1 MVRVAKKSKKE
12 EESKHVLNRFNH
24 IIKGSEK
31 LTKLADE
38 KDKLKLERLK
48 SFSSSITEKKKEI
61 FILKKLNTADERP
74 NLTEEPQKKK
84 LGKLK
89 SCLTSCTK
97 RKNKDNSRLERFNFG
112 GTRSRNEYEKQMK
125 SFRDHIAKN
134 CKWVVLLFFIY
145 IIILGA
151 IISVPIYVNHLR
163 ARTQNKTEQ
172 ERFVT

>member
-1 MVRVAKKSKKE
+1 MFKVAKKSRKE
-12 EESKHVLNRFNH
+12 EESKQVLKRFNN
-24 IIKGSEK
+24 IMKGSEK
-31 LTKLADE
+31 LTKRADE
-38 KDKLKLERLK
+38 KDKHKLERLK

-74 NLTEEPQKKK
+74 NLTEEPQKTK

-97 RKNKDNSRLERFNFG
+97 RKNRDNSRLERFNYG
-112 GTRSRNEYEKQMK
+112 GTRSRNEYEKQIK
-125 SFRDHIAKN
+125 SFRDHIEKN

-151 IISVPIYVNHLR
+151 IISVPVYVNHLK
-163 ARTQNKTEQ
+163 ARTPNQTEQ